1 MYKNRDFAPTPL
13 CSSINAWGPNLI
25 MSRKDRYIDIKDV
38 CGRSTTGRFCTVPLQ
53 WSSYGQREE
62 RRMINFPLV
71 QKVLGSYLNIFHQL
85 SLLKYTRDSGRLQ
98 EGRGFRHNLWTTD
111 NAWALSSTLET
122 QKKIC
127 LHKAKTLSKSTIIMS
142 AEMGWEVLGIRQRKK
157 KASMLVSFI
166 SISFNKPPLKWHNG
180 ADIKRSWA
188 GGRTKTT
195 ATSKQKQ
202 SCAALGCRPQR
213 SSAHNGL

>member
-1 MYKNRDFAPTPL
+1 MLDCMYKNRDFAPTPL

-85 SLLKYTRDSGRLQ
+85 SLPKYNRDSGRLQ
-98 EGRGFRHNLWTTD
+98 EGRGFRHKL
-111 NAWALSSTLET
+111 
-122 QKKIC
+122 
-127 LHKAKTLSKSTIIMS
+127 
-142 AEMGWEVLGIRQRKK
+142 
-157 KASMLVSFI
+157 
-166 SISFNKPPLKWHNG
+166 
-180 ADIKRSWA
+180 
-188 GGRTKTT
+188 
-195 ATSKQKQ
+195 
-202 SCAALGCRPQR
+202 
-213 SSAHNGL
+213 